1 MNRSC
6 LNHSLI
12 PGTSRLFSDY
22 LYHFDRI
29 SGFYD
34 WNPFDVESYACAAAR
49 IEFPA
54 DRRRTI
60 VEALREQ
67 NPDAQNLSFLESPRG
82 VAVVT
87 GQQVGLFGGPAY
99 TIFKAVTAAR
109 LAKQLNE
116 EGIPAVPIFWL
127 ATEDHDIAEVD
138 HAWTFDRSVTPVKL
152 QATARSFGGPAG
164 KAVLERVPLEELS
177 KTLDGFAY
185 KGEVLAMVER
195 AYRPDN
201 TLGEGFL
208 ELVRELLKPFGLI
221 FLDPLHASFRRIVAP
236 FLAETASLTPDIMR
250 AVLDRN
256 RELEQAGYHAQV
268 FADAETSPIFL
279 LDGKQR
285 VPLKLR
291 DGQFTNKHKSYTA
304 EYLRQRAIDI
314 SPNALLRPVMQDF
327 ALPTVA
333 YVGGPAEV
341 AYMAQCQPV
350 YHELLGR
357 MPVIVP
363 RNGFTLLDD
372 HTVKML
378 DRYHLAII
386 DILDHPERVQSRIA
400 RHLVPADIGQRLEN
414 TKSAISSV
422 LQDAERALSAFD
434 PTLQASL
441 AKSGTKIRYQL
452 DKIAAK
458 TARETFRRDEQAA
471 AAARR
476 LSNAIYPHEHLQ
488 ERMYT
493 ILPFLAQHGLQLIPQ
508 LFRAAQLHCPD
519 HMVRIVSEL
528 PLQ

>member
-1 MNRSC
+1 MNKSC
-6 LNHSLI
+6 LNHTLI

-22 LYHFDRI
+22 LYHFDRVK
-29 SGFYD
+29 GLYD
-34 WNPFDVESYACAAAR
+34 WCPFDAESYACAAAR
-49 IEFPA
+49 IQFPVE
-54 DRRRTI
+54 RRRAI
-60 VEALREQ
+60 VDALREQ
-67 NPDAQNLSFLESPRG
+67 NPNAANLALLENPRG

-109 LAKQLNE
+109 LSEQLNSD
-116 EGIPAVPIFWL
+116 GIPAVPIFWL
-127 ATEDHDIAEVD
+127 ATEDHDIAEVN
-138 HAWTFDRSVTPVKL
+138 HAWTFDRSMTPTKLEAVT
-152 QATARSFGGPAG
+152 RSAGVPAG
-164 KAVLERVPLEELS
+164 SAVMQQVPLEQLS

-185 KGEVLAMVER
+185 KDDILAMVER
-195 AYRPDN
+195 AYRRGA

-208 ELVRELLKPFGLI
+208 QLVRELLEPLGLI
-221 FLDPLHASFRRIVAP
+221 FLDPLNASFRNIVAP
-236 FLAETASLTPDIMR
+236 FLAEVASRTADIMHS
-250 AVLDRN
+250 VLERSHA
-256 RELEQAGYHAQV
+256 LEQAGYHAQV

-279 LDGKQR
+279 LDGGQR
-285 VPLKLR
+285 VSLKLR

-304 EYLRQRAIDI
+304 EDLRRRASDI

-350 YHELLGR
+350 YHDLLGR

-372 HTVKML
+372 RSVRLL
-378 DRYHLAII
+378 DRYHLDVA
-386 DILDHPERVQSRIA
+386 DILGHREEVQSRIA
-400 RHLVPADIGQRLEN
+400 RQLVPADIAQRLEKM
-414 TKSAISSV
+414 KSAISAE
-422 LQDAERALSAFD
+422 LQDTGRTLSAFD

-441 AKSGTKIRYQL
+441 AKSGAKIQYQL

-458 TARETFRRDEQAA
+458 TARETFRRDDQAA
-471 AAARR
+471 DVARR
-476 LSNAIYPHEHLQ
+476 LTNAIYPHEHLQ

-528 PLQ
+528 C

>member
-1 MNRSC
+1 
-6 LNHSLI
+6 
-12 PGTSRLFSDY
+12 
-22 LYHFDRI
+22 
-29 SGFYD
+29 
-34 WNPFDVESYACAAAR
+34 
-49 IEFPA
+49 
-54 DRRRTI
+54 
-60 VEALREQ
+60 
-67 NPDAQNLSFLESPRG
+67 
-82 VAVVT
+82 
-87 GQQVGLFGGPAY
+87 
-99 TIFKAVTAAR
+99 
-109 LAKQLNE
+109 
-116 EGIPAVPIFWL
+116 
-127 ATEDHDIAEVD
+127 
-138 HAWTFDRSVTPVKL
+138 
-152 QATARSFGGPAG
+152 
-164 KAVLERVPLEELS
+164 
-177 KTLDGFAY
+177 
-185 KGEVLAMVER
+185 
-195 AYRPDN
+195 
-201 TLGEGFL
+201 
-208 ELVRELLKPFGLI
+208 
-221 FLDPLHASFRRIVAP
+221 
-236 FLAETASLTPDIMR
+236 
-250 AVLDRN
+250 DRN

-422 LQDAERALSAFD
+422 LQDAERALS
-434 PTLQASL
+434 
-441 AKSGTKIRYQL
+441 
-452 DKIAAK
+452 
-458 TARETFRRDEQAA
+458 
-471 AAARR
+471 
-476 LSNAIYPHEHLQ
+476 
-488 ERMYT
+488 
-493 ILPFLAQHGLQLIPQ
+493 
-508 LFRAAQLHCPD
+508 
-519 HMVRIVSEL
+519 
-528 PLQ
+528 

>member
-1 MNRSC
+1 MNKSC
-6 LNHSLI
+6 LNHTLI

-22 LYHFDRI
+22 LYHFDRVK
-29 SGFYD
+29 GFYD
-34 WNPFDVESYACAAAR
+34 WNPFESESYACAAAR
-49 IEFPA
+49 IQFPQE
-54 DRRRTI
+54 RRRAI

-67 NPDAQNLSFLESPRG
+67 NPHARNLSLLEDPRG

-109 LAKQLNE
+109 LAEQLNR

-127 ATEDHDIAEVD
+127 ATEDHDIAEVN
-138 HAWTFDRSVTPVKL
+138 HGWTFDRSVTPVKL
-152 QATARSFGGPAG
+152 EAATRSAGGPAG
-164 KAVLERVPLEELS
+164 KAILEEVPLGELS

-185 KGEVLAMVER
+185 KSEVLAAVER
-195 AYRPDN
+195 AYRPGA
-201 TLGEGFL
+201 TLGEAFL
-208 ELVRELLKPFGLI
+208 QFVRELLEPLGLI
-221 FLDPLHASFRRIVAP
+221 FLDPLSASFRKIVAP
-236 FLAETASLTPDIMR
+236 LLAETASRAPDIMG
-250 AVLDRN
+250 AVLQRG
-256 RELEQAGYHAQV
+256 RELERAGYHAQV

-279 LDGKQR
+279 LDGDQR
-285 VPLKLR
+285 VTLRLR
-291 DGQFTNKHKSYTA
+291 DGQFANKHKSYTA
-304 EYLRQRAIDI
+304 EYLADRAVDI
-314 SPNALLRPVMQDF
+314 SPNALLRPIMQDF

-372 HTVKML
+372 HTLRLL
-378 DRYHLAII
+378 DRYHLDAA
-386 DILDHPERVQSRIA
+386 DVLDHRETVQSRIA
-400 RHLVPADIGQRLEN
+400 RQLVPADVSQRLAKM
-414 TKSAISSV
+414 KSAISAE
-422 LQDAERALSAFD
+422 LQDGGSALSAFD

-441 AKSGTKIRYQL
+441 AKSGAKIKYQL

-458 TARETFRRDEQAA
+458 TAREIFRRDERAA
-471 AAARR
+471 EAARR
-476 LSNAIYPHEHLQ
+476 LGNAIYPHEHLQ

-493 ILPFLAQHGLQLIPQ
+493 ILPFLAQHGLQLIPK

-528 PLQ
+528 S